1 MREGKDY
8 GPNGSMRCMCVC
20 DVSDRRKVVHW
31 GAKYIRSTIP
41 IDVYKIICTYRT
53 LSVAVLEGPCRFT
66 AFTRIH
72 YVPSFQCLN

>member
-1 MREGKDY
+1 
-8 GPNGSMRCMCVC
+8 MCVC
-20 DVSDRRKVVHW
+20 GVSDRRKVVHW
-31 GAKYIRSTIP
+31 GAKYIIP